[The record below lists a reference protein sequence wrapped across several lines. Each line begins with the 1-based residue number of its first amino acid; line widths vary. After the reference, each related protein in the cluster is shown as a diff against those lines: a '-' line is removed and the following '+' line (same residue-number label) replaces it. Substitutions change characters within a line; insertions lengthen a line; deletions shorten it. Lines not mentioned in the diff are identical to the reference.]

1 MLESAR
7 TRSTASGSGSVGS
20 SGVFVPRM
28 GRNGSSG
35 SAGGAE
41 GARGW
46 DWRGGLPE
54 DARGEDV
61 LRMLRVGLAGG
72 LSLSGLG

>member
-1 MLESAR
+1 
-7 TRSTASGSGSVGS
+7 
-20 SGVFVPRM
+20 M

-35 SAGGAE
+35 SAG

-72 LSLSGLG
+72 LSLGGLG